1 MVFVIISPQDYVYLV
16 YKYVE
21 QSSSSSFCRNLL
33 EKEDYVDQIEVNGH
47 WPETVM
53 AAIVLVRFLGRS
65 ERTYETIFMQVR
77 SNYNFGIKWIQLLN
91 GIYKNKVILKYIQI

>member
-1 MVFVIISPQDYVYLV
+1 MSALCFNDFLLVFVIISPQDYVYLV

-47 WPETVM
+47 
-53 AAIVLVRFLGRS
+53 
-65 ERTYETIFMQVR
+65 
-77 SNYNFGIKWIQLLN
+77 
-91 GIYKNKVILKYIQI
+91 

>member
-1 MVFVIISPQDYVYLV
+1 MLPPTPTSGSFLVQYGAGGQARALCVLMIFCWFFVIISPQGYVYLV

-47 WPETVM
+47 
-53 AAIVLVRFLGRS
+53 
-65 ERTYETIFMQVR
+65 
-77 SNYNFGIKWIQLLN
+77 
-91 GIYKNKVILKYIQI
+91 